1 VTVELASLEELEPAL
16 AREEFDVA
24 RIFVGYGACAPSA
37 PEPCRLPP
45 VAYSLDRPAAPSG
58 TFTTGEWH
66 QTWTP
71 DAYAAAI
78 EKVRD
83 AIYEGDVYQV
93 SLVQHLWAD
102 FAGDPLALATALAPL
117 RPLEPFP
124 LQGDGWTI
132 VSASPELLL
141 QKRGRLV
148 RTSPIKGTRPA
159 GVPIE
164 SAKDTAEHVMIVDLE
179 RNDLSRVCVPG
190 SVRWPE
196 LLAER
201 QLAGVTHL
209 VATVEGELRPE
220 VSLTDLLD
228 AVLPGGSVT
237 GCPKSSALELIAA
250 LEPVGR
256 GASMGA
262 LGRIYAN
269 GDLDL
274 ALTIRTF
281 AVVDDMIHLWV
292 GGGIVWDSEAEAE
305 IEESWVKARPLLA
318 CVPA

>member
-1 VTVELASLEELEPAL
+1 
-16 AREEFDVA
+16 
-24 RIFVGYGACAPSA
+24 
-37 PEPCRLPP
+37 
-45 VAYSLDRPAAPSG
+45 
-58 TFTTGEWH
+58 
-66 QTWTP
+66 
-71 DAYAAAI
+71 
-78 EKVRD
+78 
-83 AIYEGDVYQV
+83 
-93 SLVQHLWAD
+93 
-102 FAGDPLALATALAPL
+102 
-117 RPLEPFP
+117 

-141 QKRGRLV
+141 QKRGRIV

-159 GVPIE
+159 GIAIE
-164 SAKDTAEHVMIVDLE
+164 SAKDAAEHVMIVDLE
-179 RNDLSRVCVPG
+179 RNDLSRVCIPG
-190 SVRWPE
+190 TVRWPQ

-220 VSLTDLLD
+220 VTLTELLQ

-281 AVVDDMIHLWV
+281 AVVEDAIHLWV

-318 CVPA
+318 LA

>member
-1 VTVELASLEELEPAL
+1 LTVELDSVAELEAAL

-24 RIFVGYGACAPSA
+24 RVFVGYGASAPSK
-37 PEPCRLPP
+37 PDPCDLPP
-45 VAYSLDRPAAPSG
+45 VAYTLDRPRAARGS
-58 TFTTGEWH
+58 FSVGEWRA
-66 QTWTP
+66 TWSE
-71 DAYAAAI
+71 DDYARAV
-78 EKVRD
+78 ETVRA

-93 SLVQHLWAD
+93 NLVQHLCAD
-102 FAGDPLALATALAPL
+102 FEGDPAALAAALAPL
-117 RPLEPFP
+117 RPLEPAP
-124 LQGDGWTI
+124 LAGDGWAI
-132 VSASPELLL
+132 VSASPEMLL
-141 QKRGRLV
+141 QKRGRVV
-148 RTSPIKGTRPA
+148 RTMPIKGTRPA

-164 SAKDTAEHVMIVDLE
+164 SAKDAAEHVMIVDLE

-209 VATVEGELRPE
+209 VATVEGELRDG
-220 VSLTDLLD
+220 VTLTELLD

-237 GCPKSSALELIAA
+237 GCPKSAALELIAE

-256 GASMGA
+256 GAAMGA

-281 AVVDDMIHLWV
+281 AIAGGEIHLWV
-292 GGGIVWDSEAEAE
+292 GGGIVWDSEPLAEV
-305 IEESWVKARPLLA
+305 EESWVKARPLLA
-318 CVPA
+318 AM

>member
-1 VTVELASLEELEPAL
+1 
-16 AREEFDVA
+16 
-24 RIFVGYGACAPSA
+24 
-37 PEPCRLPP
+37 
-45 VAYSLDRPAAPSG
+45 
-58 TFTTGEWH
+58 
-66 QTWTP
+66 
-71 DAYAAAI
+71 
-78 EKVRD
+78 
-83 AIYEGDVYQV
+83 
-93 SLVQHLWAD
+93 
-102 FAGDPLALATALAPL
+102 
-117 RPLEPFP
+117 
-124 LQGDGWTI
+124 
-132 VSASPELLL
+132 
-141 QKRGRLV
+141 
-148 RTSPIKGTRPA
+148 
-159 GVPIE
+159 
-164 SAKDTAEHVMIVDLE
+164 MIVDLE

-190 SVRWPE
+190 TVRWPE

-209 VATVEGELRPE
+209 VATVEGELRPD
-220 VSLTDLLD
+220 VTLTELLD

-281 AVVDDMIHLWV
+281 AVVDDAIHLWV

-318 CVPA
+318 ARADRTSRSRRGRGTRAGRSRASRCSPPTTRRCCAGARSSRRFVSTAAGRSGSTSISPASPPRPSACACRRPTRTSAGASPTT